1 MGRNMPAAGE
11 KIKLVKISQG
21 KTTKTAAAGKKIQL
35 RPKCGI
41 FGGKR
46 VFFVVEGAFG
56 PRGWGSLRPQGGA

>member
-1 MGRNMPAAGE
+1 MGRNMPATGE

-46 VFFVVEGAFG
+46 VF
-56 PRGWGSLRPQGGA
+56 L

>member
-46 VFFVVEGAFG
+46 GFFVVGG
-56 PRGWGSLRPQGGA
+56 GLRP

>member
-1 MGRNMPAAGE
+1 MYIVIGRNMPAAGE

-46 VFFVVEGAFG
+46 VFFVV
-56 PRGWGSLRPQGGA
+56 GGGLWP